1 MAAVQVS
8 VSSYLLVSHSPD
20 LVFTE
25 DSQTVVCAASFQQR
39 LHSHLYNVLLLAITV
54 ILYMVYQEVRLTF
67 LEAKYVGVSSL
78 LSGPIM
84 VCWVVAG
91 LTVHTEDEDF
101 ATILGLLATS
111 IVTGLNMLLLVRLH
125 SQDDGGY
132 RDGYKQAR
140 KLTYFSIFPTKR
152 GWCLIDNFL
161 TLSRSLKGSGRLYAV
176 ILKCYKSV
184 ISHSNLLYIEIY

>member
-111 IVTGLNMLLLVRLH
+111 IVTGLNMLVLVRLH

-161 TLSRSLKGSGRLYAV
+161 TLSRSLIV
-176 ILKCYKSV
+176 VEDCTQ
-184 ISHSNLLYIEIY
+184 